1 ILHMIYESCISRQRS
16 HRHHLPS
23 FPTRRS
29 SDLDDRGQYAET
41 SYRLSI
47 LSVRNCDN
55 QRLTQMLTA
64 LSLQTLRYSY
74 ISLAPIER
82 RQASAALWRKGLD
95 ALERGDTRTYIAV
108 SRQRVEES
116 GRAVVRRLSE
126 SSQEP
131 ARRRA

>member
-1 ILHMIYESCISRQRS
+1 
-16 HRHHLPS
+16 
-23 FPTRRS
+23 
-29 SDLDDRGQYAET
+29 YAET

-82 RQASAALWRKGLD
+82 RRASAALWRKGLD
-95 ALERGDTRTYIAV
+95 ALERGDSRTYIAI

-116 GRAVVRRLSE
+116 AAAAVRRLS
-126 SSQEP
+126 QDTP
-131 ARRRA
+131 LPHRRQA